1 MMTRYFQDLPR
12 TALAASY
19 WIFVIYLLLP
29 LGLMMVMSFKD
40 ANFIAF
46 PINSWTLDWY
56 AKVLQDRQFLGAV
69 GYSLMI
75 ALLTTLF
82 ALVIGVWTALLIAAE
97 GVWGRALIFAL
108 ACLPAV
114 VPGLI
119 NAISLRIFIR
129 ELDIPTGTGAIIL
142 GHTVHAVPF
151 VVVMVLTRLR
161 SMPANL
167 IDAARD
173 LGADSFVAFLRVT
186 VPFLAPALAGGAIF
200 CVLTSIDDFVRTFFL
215 GGYQPTLPM
224 LIFAKVQ
231 GGMSPEINAIATIV
245 LITTAA
251 IGLYAEHF
259 TRRSKA

>member
-1 MMTRYFQDLPR
+1 VSRYFNDLPR
-12 TALAASY
+12 TALSASY
-19 WIFVIYLLLP
+19 WLFVIYLLLP
-29 LGLMMVMSFKD
+29 LSLMMAMSFKD

-46 PINSWTLDWY
+46 PIREWTLDWY
-56 AKVLQDRQFLGAV
+56 AQVVQDQQFLSAV

-75 ALLTTLF
+75 ALAVTLS

-97 GVWGRALIFAL
+97 GIWGRAAIFAL

-119 NAISLRIFIR
+119 NAISMRIFIR

-142 GHTVHAVPF
+142 GHTLHAVPF

-167 IDAARD
+167 VDAARD
-173 LGADSFVAFLRVT
+173 LGADNFVAFMRVT
-186 VPFLAPALAGGAIF
+186 VPFLGPALAGGAIF

-215 GGYQPTLPM
+215 GGYRPTLPM

-245 LITTAA
+245 LLVTAA
-251 IGLYAEHF
+251 VGLFAEHY